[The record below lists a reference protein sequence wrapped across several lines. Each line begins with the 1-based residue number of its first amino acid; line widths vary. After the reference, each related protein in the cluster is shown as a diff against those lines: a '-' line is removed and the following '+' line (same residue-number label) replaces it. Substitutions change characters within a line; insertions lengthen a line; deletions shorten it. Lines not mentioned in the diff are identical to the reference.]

1 MDPILSLVIVLVFA
15 LFLGELIHLLRL
27 PRVLGYILSGFLLAG
42 IGFAEPG
49 EVIGFLKDLGVVFLF
64 FFVGLGIDIKS
75 LKRKL
80 GRSVRLG
87 FWTTLVSFI
96 AGIIFSLVIGL
107 DFFTA
112 FIIGIC
118 ASVSAQAVVAMVLDE
133 TGLLKRRLGL
143 DIIDAGIVAD
153 IMQLVGISIL
163 FSFLPVVAQF
173 SLSRLLLNWLILF
186 GAIFLV
192 KLLLFPLFARVL
204 EKEKESRIT
213 FFLGGIILASVMGYL
228 AEVLGIGSIIGALFA
243 GAVIRHFFDRK
254 IVNMLA
260 HDFRLIGFGF
270 LIPVLFVWTGYESS
284 ILGVGENILFGVILA
299 VITIVGNIIG
309 AAIALRKTAWRQKML
324 GGVGLAAKGDVEI
337 ILATVML
344 ETGVIGAGIFSMIIM
359 MSVTTM
365 VLSPALFYIVAHK

>member
-1 MDPILSLVIVLVFA
+1 LTLVVVLAFA
-15 LFLGELIHLLRL
+15 LILGELVHFLRL

-42 IGFAEPG
+42 IGLTRPG
-49 EVIGFLKDLGVVFLF
+49 EVINFLKDLGVVFLF
-64 FFVGLGIDIKS
+64 FFVGLGIDIRS

-80 GRSVRLG
+80 GRSVGLG

-96 AGIIFSLVIGL
+96 AGIIFTLAIGFDL
-107 DFFTA
+107 FTA
-112 FIIGIC
+112 FIVGIC
-118 ASVSAQAVVAMVLDE
+118 ASVSAQAVAAMVLDE

-143 DIIDAGIVAD
+143 DIINAGIVAD

-163 FSFLPVVAQF
+163 FSFLPAVSQI
-173 SLSRLLLNWLILF
+173 SLPGLLLNWIILF

-243 GAVIRHFFDRK
+243 GAVIRYFFDRK
-254 IVNMLA
+254 IVNMLS

-270 LIPVLFVWTGYESS
+270 LIPVLFVWTGYESFT
-284 ILGVGENILFGVILA
+284 LGVGENVLFGVILA
-299 VITIVGNIIG
+299 VITIIGNIIG
-309 AAIALRKTAWRQKML
+309 SAIALRKTDWRQKML

-359 MSVTTM
+359 MSVATM
-365 VLSPALFYIVAHK
+365 VLSPILFYIVAKR